1 MERLKFEEPPWL
13 HLLYTMFKD
22 IHFDVDAML
31 KAPTKERSSQNMES
45 QGTPAG
51 GSNKTGT
58 TSGSRKTGRS
68 GAAKS
73 TADSP
78 AKPHAQPSSPAS
90 TFQPKAKKSFSRL
103 WGGVVGQIIGKA
115 EQKSS
120 NMQKLVASLTEKKE
134 EAKQKYEH
142 CLKLAKQAGI
152 TADSAEFCFLSAHLQ
167 KNEFQQSSFLQCESH
182 EERRGWIMQAFD
194 MYQMEQQQKFDKYMS
209 QQ

>member
-1 MERLKFEEPPWL
+1 M
-13 HLLYTMFKD
+13 LYTMFKD

-31 KAPTKERSSQNMES
+31 KAATKEPSSQNMES

-51 GSNKTGT
+51 GSNRTGT
-58 TSGSRKTGRS
+58 TSGSRKRGRS

-73 TADSP
+73 TTDSP
-78 AKPHAQPSSPAS
+78 AKPPAQPSSPAS
-90 TFQPKAKKSFSRL
+90 TLQPKAKKSSTRL
-103 WGGVVGQIIGKA
+103 WGGVAGQLRGKA

-120 NMQKLVASLTEKKE
+120 NMQKLVANLTHKKKE

-152 TADSAEFCFLSAHLQ
+152 TADSPEFCFLSAHLQ
-167 KNEFQQSSFLQCESH
+167 KNVFQQSSFLQCESH
-182 EERRGWIMQAFD
+182 EERRGWILQAFN
-194 MYQMEQQQKFDKYMS
+194 MYQMEQRQKFDKYMS